1 MPLSGVPDGY
11 AGPPATEL
19 IWTDLIYAPVT
30 IYTGAGKIYI
40 VDLIAKSGT
49 QRAYIN
55 DNADAGESNKIL
67 EPWTSQYAPHIII
80 PLFGAP
86 IPFSTGLSINWL
98 SGTETHLALK
108 IAYTKD

>member
-1 MPLSGVPDGY
+1 MPLSGVPYGY

-19 IWTDLIYAPVT
+19 IWTDLIYAPGT
-30 IYTGAGKIYI
+30 IYVGAGKIYL
-40 VDLIAKSGT
+40 VSLMAKSGN

-55 DNADAGESNKIL
+55 DNDDAGSSNKIL
-67 EPWTSQYAPHIII
+67 EPWASQYTPLVHI

-98 SGTETHLALK
+98 SGDETYLALK